1 MNFLFQALMWIG
13 SFFLSSFL
21 KRILAGA
28 GIGII
33 SFMAQQVIYSQF
45 LNYLQGSFKTL
56 HALTLI
62 MFDLSG
68 LSISLSLVVSSV
80 GIRMTMNSG
89 KLAFRKI

>member
-1 MNFLFQALMWIG
+1 MNLLFQALMWIG

-33 SFMAQQVIYSQF
+33 SFVAQQMIYTQF
-45 LNYLQGSFKTL
+45 LNYLQSHFNIL
-56 HALTLI
+56 SALTII

-68 LSISLSLVVSSV
+68 LSIALSLVVSSV
-80 GIRMTMNSG
+80 GIRMTLNSG